1 MCGGGWEVKRRH
13 AGQAQSLTWAPVTWP
28 DGWKAQ
34 SGRSRGNGVGGAV
47 MKACY
52 REVSQE

>member
-1 MCGGGWEVKRRH
+1 MCGGGWEVRRRH
-13 AGQAQSLTWAPVTWP
+13 ADQAQSLTWAPVTWP
-28 DGWKAQ
+28 DGRKAQ